1 MLGAN
6 AFYRQM
12 GSTFFEFHGYIH
24 ERSHTLSWI
33 IFKFG
38 YRKEGGTGYRLFSS
52 FQQGRY
58 LFMESFDLLSP
69 WLA

>member
-6 AFYRQM
+6 AFYRPM

-24 ERSHTLSWI
+24 ERSHTISWI

-38 YRKEGGTGYRLFSS
+38 YRKEALAIGYSAPSSKAGTCSWSHLIS
-52 FQQGRY
+52 
-58 LFMESFDLLSP
+58 
-69 WLA
+69 